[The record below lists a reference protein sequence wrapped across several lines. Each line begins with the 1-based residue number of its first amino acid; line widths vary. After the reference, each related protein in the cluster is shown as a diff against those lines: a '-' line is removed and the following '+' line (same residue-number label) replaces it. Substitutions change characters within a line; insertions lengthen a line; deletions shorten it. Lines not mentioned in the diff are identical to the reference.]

1 MEVQTADIQLL
12 MSDNVEDLGFNVVN
26 EFTTRIET
34 KSQCYSF
41 KQYEHSVW
49 MLMSLYV
56 NIYVLMS

>member
-1 MEVQTADIQLL
+1 
-12 MSDNVEDLGFNVVN
+12 MSDNVEDLGFNVGN